1 MLIGNYNV
9 CFSGCDI
16 IFFLSSQL
24 HVIFFSDIPLENKQ
38 IHWKLMVGRWHFL
51 LKWSLFRWHSF
62 IFRGYF
68 PAHDP
73 IPTNCGVFWCFLDI
87 SDGVVGYA
95 VYEIWTVYLWYIYI
109 YITYDI
115 GNPHIQIDGWNM
127 MEGLC
132 WCPFFFRNARMHS
145 FRAQGGKNLDAGT
158 LAAQCQR
165 EAWGSIYWTT
175 SQK

>member
-1 MLIGNYNV
+1 
-9 CFSGCDI
+9 
-16 IFFLSSQL
+16 
-24 HVIFFSDIPLENKQ
+24 
-38 IHWKLMVGRWHFL
+38 MVGRWHFL

-62 IFRGYF
+62 IFGGHF
-68 PAHDP
+68 PQFLETHRASGEQRFGSHP
-73 IPTNCGVFWCFLDI
+73 NKWWCFLMFFWTSVMGLLDML
-87 SDGVVGYA
+87 SMK
-95 VYEIWTVYLWYIYI
+95 YELYIYDIYI

-132 WCPFFFRNARMHS
+132 WCPSFFRNARMHS

>member
-1 MLIGNYNV
+1 MCWLGIIMYV
-9 CFSGCDI
+9 FLDVIEFFSKAPSCVWI
-16 IFFLSSQL
+16 STWCFFL
-24 HVIFFSDIPLENKQ
+24 IPPLKTNKSTENWWLE
-38 IHWKLMVGRWHFL
+38 
-51 LKWSLFRWHSF
+51 
-62 IFRGYF
+62 
-68 PAHDP
+68 D
-73 IPTNCGVFWCFLDI
+73 DI
-87 SDGVVGYA
+87 SFLVFFEHQWWGCW
-95 VYEIWTVYLWYIYI
+95 ICCLWNMYCIFIYI

-132 WCPFFFRNARMHS
+132 WCPSFFRNARMHS

-165 EAWGSIYWTT
+165 EAWGSTIYWTT